1 MASSRPSSAGEGAG
15 AGSRAAVEAGAASA
29 AGAAGPPPATLPL
42 PPHPPLRRYY
52 VGEPE
57 HRQRIGEWF
66 DRAAPDYDWITQA
79 MSFGFGH
86 WYRRRAL
93 LRAGLAGGMKVL
105 DLGCGTGVLAAHSQA
120 IVGAAGQVAGLDP
133 SLGMLRQA
141 GGRGVR
147 LRVRGLA
154 ENLPFA
160 GEHFDL
166 LSMGYALRHVADLR
180 ATFRELRRVLRDG
193 GKLLLLEIT
202 PPPNRLAFRL
212 VKLYLGGAVPMIA
225 RLRGGSAAE
234 VLMRYYWDTIER
246 CVPPPVILE
255 ALAESGFARVTRRVE
270 QGIFSEYSATR

>member
-1 MASSRPSSAGEGAG
+1 MAGTRP
-15 AGSRAAVEAGAASA
+15 SA
-29 AGAAGPPPATLPL
+29 AGVPGPVEPPL

-52 VGEPE
+52 LGEPE
-57 HRQRIGEWF
+57 HRRRIDEWF
-66 DRAAPDYDWITQA
+66 DQAARDYDWITQV
-79 MSFGFGH
+79 MSFGCGH

-93 LRAGLAGGMKVL
+93 LRAGLAGGMRVL

-120 IVGAAGQVAGLDP
+120 IVGAAGRVAALDP

-141 GGRGVR
+141 SGRGVR

-154 ENLPFA
+154 DTLPFA
-160 GEHFDL
+160 DERFDL
-166 LSMGYALRHVADLR
+166 LAMGYALRHVADLR

-212 VKLYLGGAVPMIA
+212 VKLYLAGAVPAIA
-225 RLRGGSAAE
+225 RLRGGRGAQ
-234 VLMRYYWDTIER
+234 VLMRYYWETIER
-246 CVPPPVILE
+246 CVQPPVILD
-255 ALAESGFARVTRRVE
+255 ALAASGFVEVRRRVS